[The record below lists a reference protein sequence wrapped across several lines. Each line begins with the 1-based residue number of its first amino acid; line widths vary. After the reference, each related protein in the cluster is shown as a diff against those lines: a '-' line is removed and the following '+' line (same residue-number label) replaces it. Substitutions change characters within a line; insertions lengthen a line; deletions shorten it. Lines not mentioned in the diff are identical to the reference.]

1 MVNNVTRKLAKG
13 ITTGIGVFA
22 STFVGNTIENRF
34 DLGGNGVGAAQMAVG
49 AGVAVAS
56 DRVAQLAGQQSTA
69 ARGSEGLIELGVEH
83 VGYGIHGAGFA
94 EVADNLQGAGGE
106 TGAPA
111 DRVVTVNAQAQGNN
125 ASQMSQ
131 SARSAQSGT
140 EFSVDTG

>member
-1 MVNNVTRKLAKG
+1 MPSNITRKLAKG
-13 ITTGIGVFA
+13 VTTGLGVFA

-34 DLGGNGVGAAQMAVG
+34 DLGGNGVGAAQMAIG

-69 ARGSEGLIELGVEH
+69 ARGSEGIIELGVEH
-83 VGYGIHGAGFA
+83 VGYGVHAAGFA
-94 EVADNLQGAGGE
+94 EVADNLQGTGGE

-125 ASQMSQ
+125 ANR
-131 SARSAQSGT
+131 ARQASNNTQSGT